1 MRKAEKSKSTL
12 FIAMF
17 VFAMVLCFCPSKKV
31 AASQSVGLPKKSGE
45 AICCMIVD
53 KNSEYGLFK
62 ADLWRLPH
70 GKGMRIVN
78 FKSSNQKVIKTW
90 IAKDEDG
97 DSETG
102 GWPRL
107 KLKKPGNAKVTL
119 VYKTSGK
126 KYKFSMNIQVIKY
139 QNPLKVFKIGNK
151 DYAYVYNKVNARG
164 AAVDENGTKMPSLK
178 AGTYKFK
185 VQTRK
190 NFSLVKN
197 KIYYDGKGI
206 NIKKAKKIKVQ
217 TTEYNPFGF
226 QAKYKNKVISNLY
239 FQ

>member
-1 MRKAEKSKSTL
+1 M
-12 FIAMF
+12 
-17 VFAMVLCFCPSKKV
+17 
-31 AASQSVGLPKKSGE
+31 
-45 AICCMIVD
+45 
-53 KNSEYGLFK
+53 
-62 ADLWRLPH
+62 
-70 GKGMRIVN
+70 
-78 FKSSNQKVIKTW
+78 
-90 IAKDEDG
+90 
-97 DSETG
+97 
-102 GWPRL
+102 
-107 KLKKPGNAKVTL
+107 
-119 VYKTSGK
+119 
-126 KYKFSMNIQVIKY
+126 
-139 QNPLKVFKIGNK
+139 
-151 DYAYVYNKVNARG
+151 YNKVNARG
-164 AAVDENGTKMPSLK
+164 AAVDENGTKMPPLK